1 MSRLQ
6 AVNVSRRR
14 GLRLI
19 GMGATRIYYAS
30 DVHGSNRCFR
40 KFLNAAKFYQ
50 ANVLVMGGDILG
62 KAIVFLEEAS
72 HGVYVTEEH
81 GRQVRLTTESELQA
95 FEQRA
100 SDKGLYPYRSRQ
112 GEPQELRD
120 EGEIEALFERLMK
133 ARLLEW
139 LDLADERLQNTE
151 VRCYLMG
158 GNDDP
163 PSVLDVLADAGRYR
177 LVRNPEESVVQLDE
191 TCEMISCGWSNPTPW
206 HTPRECSEEELERR
220 IAQLMAQ
227 VKRPESAV
235 LNLHVPPFQSGLDD
249 APELDASLRVQA
261 SLGQTRF
268 KPVGSTAVRAAIE
281 RYQPLLGLHGHV
293 HEAHATCKIGRTVCI
308 NPGSDYSEGILHGVL
323 VTLNKGKLKGYQMV
337 SS

>member
-1 MSRLQ
+1 
-6 AVNVSRRR
+6 
-14 GLRLI
+14 
-19 GMGATRIYYAS
+19 MGATRIYYAS

-50 ANVLVMGGDILG
+50 TNVLVMGGDILG

-72 HGVYVTEEH
+72 HGIYVTEEH
-81 GRQVRLTTESELQA
+81 GRQVRFTTESELQA

-100 SDKGLYPYRSRQ
+100 SDKGLYPYRCRQ

-120 EGEIEALFERLMK
+120 AGEIEALFERLMK

-139 LDLADERLQNTE
+139 LALADERLQGTE
-151 VRCYLMG
+151 VRCYMMG

-163 PSVLDVLADAGRYR
+163 PSVLDVLTDAGRYR
-177 LVRNPEESVVQLDE
+177 LVRNPEESVVLLDE
-191 TCEMISCGWSNPTPW
+191 TSEMISCGWSNLTPW
-206 HTPRECSEEELERR
+206 HTPRECSEEELEQR
-220 IAQLMAQ
+220 IAKLMAQ

-249 APELDASLRVQA
+249 APELDAQLRVQA

-337 SS
+337 SG